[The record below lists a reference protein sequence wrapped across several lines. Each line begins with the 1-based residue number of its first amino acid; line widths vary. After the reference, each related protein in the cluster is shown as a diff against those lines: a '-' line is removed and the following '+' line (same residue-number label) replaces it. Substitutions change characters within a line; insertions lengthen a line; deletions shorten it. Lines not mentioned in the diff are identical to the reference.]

1 MTRLQTCPL
10 LLAILIAS
18 LTAGTRAEQTL
29 EGKVL
34 FNAWLTAVTRHTPG
48 TADDAAATV
57 ARWTKD
63 QLLLVLN
70 HPDLDASGVF
80 RRAALLHF
88 DIALRG
94 DARATGALYPSY
106 PRTGPGPPPQP
117 LMVVDGAGLGRGY
130 SAAHLEFARE
140 LIKKLDAESKAG
152 FGVQW
157 YAAVAAQLSAR
168 GDFADLWY
176 HLQHAE
182 IAVPESAELLLAAGC
197 LRELFAGP
205 MAQATRRRSTMVVVG
220 DRGQNLRRAEDF
232 FSRALAKAPDFVE
245 ARLRRGRVF
254 AEQNRHAEAVLDLQ
268 RARELTSDREQS
280 YYIRLFLGREEELL
294 GRHDEARRHYEAAA
308 ALFPR
313 AQSPWLAIGRLL
325 AHRGDFAG
333 ARQVLDRGLRT
344 MQGEPYSEDP
354 WWIYDFGPGRYA
366 QAMLDKVYELAR
378 REAS

>member
-1 MTRLQTCPL
+1 
-10 LLAILIAS
+10 
-18 LTAGTRAEQTL
+18 
-29 EGKVL
+29 
-34 FNAWLTAVTRHTPG
+34 
-48 TADDAAATV
+48 V

-63 QLLLVLN
+63 QLLQVLR

-80 RRAALLHF
+80 RRGALLHF
-88 DIALRG
+88 DIALREN
-94 DARATGALYPSY
+94 ARATGALFPSY

-140 LIKKLDAESKAG
+140 LIKQLDADAKAT

-157 YAAVAAQLSAR
+157 YAAVGAQLAAR

-182 IAVPESAELLLAAGC
+182 AAVPESAELLLAAGS

-205 MAQATRRRSTMVVVG
+205 LAQATRRSSTMVVLG
-220 DRGQNLRRAEDF
+220 DRGQNLRRAEQY

-245 ARLRRGRVF
+245 ARLRRGRVHG
-254 AEQNRHAEAVLDLQ
+254 EQNRHADAILDLQ
-268 RARELTSDREQS
+268 RARELTTDREQS
-280 YYIRLFLGREEELL
+280 YYIRMFLGREEELL
-294 GRHDEARRHYEAAA
+294 GRHDEARRHFEAAA

-325 AHRGDFAG
+325 AHGGDFSG
-333 ARQVLDRGLRT
+333 ARQVLDQGLRT
-344 MQGEPYSEDP
+344 MPAEPFSEDP
-354 WWIYDFGPGRYA
+354 WWIYDLGPGRYA
-366 QAMLDKVYELAR
+366 QTMLDKVYELAR
-378 REAS
+378 QEAS